1 MVLPIITLPHDSLRE
16 TSARIH
22 VITDEV
28 RAHAQNM
35 IDSALDWEDS
45 RPHEV
50 AVALAAVQVDLL
62 ERIVIIRDDFDDK
75 TNRKFTVLINPK
87 IVKTE
92 GKPIT
97 EHEGCL
103 SVADIYGLVP
113 RYPRVRVEA
122 LNLNGELLKFK
133 ANDFLARVLQ
143 HEIDHTNG
151 ICFIDHIRDQKDAFF
166 TLNARGNLDPLPH
179 DQINQKIFTD

>member
-1 MVLPIITLPHDSLRE
+1 MVLPIITLPHASLRE
-16 TSARIH
+16 SSARIH
-22 VITDEV
+22 VITDAV
-28 RAHAQNM
+28 RHHTSDM

-62 ERIVIIRDDFDDK
+62 ERIVIIREDFDDK
-75 TNRKFTVLINPK
+75 TNRNFTTLINPK
-87 IVKTE
+87 IVKAE

-103 SVADIYGLVP
+103 SVTDIYGLVP
-113 RYPRVRVEA
+113 RYPRVRIEA
-122 LNLNGELLKFK
+122 LNLHGELLKFK
-133 ANDFLARVLQ
+133 ADGFLARVLQ

-151 ICFIDHIRDQKDAFF
+151 ICFIDHIQGKKDAFF
-166 TLNARGNLDPLPH
+166 TLNSAGNLEPLPY
-179 DQINQKIFTD
+179 DQIDKEVFKD